1 MGRRRAWRWFVLW
14 GVLGTAPAEGAAT
27 LPRGPI
33 SSADAAQGP
42 RVTVTPVRDLLRLGT
57 DRDTEV
63 AIDLTGPGA
72 GSYRPVRA
80 IASVG
85 TIEPMRSRGP
95 GHYLA
100 HYLAPGGLAPQ
111 VALLAFELANGG
123 QRVHGWA
130 RVMLEGSTV
139 FPLRTNGGTSVTMR
153 VAGRLFGPVV
163 ADKQGHVEI
172 SIVVPPG
179 TQKAQARALDRN
191 GESRETEVDLH
202 LPPFPRVVLLAP
214 DAVEVG
220 SLSEVAV
227 LAVDEHGAPAPIS
240 QISLVP
246 SAGLS
251 HPLGGEPGDA
261 RFLFEAPTRAETAS
275 LTLTASAAGAFP
287 ARADASIALHPTT
300 PDRIDVEVGADR
312 LIVGE
317 PAAVPVTIFARDRYG
332 NRTALSAATV
342 VVGGHPQPIVINPG
356 GTATFGITP
365 PARYDGRDHLDI
377 SVQAGSARAVRSLRV
392 TGGAPVGL
400 TIRVAPGRVVAD
412 GHRGTELKVQAIDR
426 NGTPTSV
433 PGLSWETPEG
443 RIRGVRVPHD
453 GEYLAEYVP
462 DRTRE
467 AHSEVVAVMASE
479 SVHAQTLVDVAPPPI
494 KLLAAA
500 RAGLATS
507 FGPSV
512 GPAVFLEALVP
523 LRLTRI
529 RLFAG
534 VSAGY
539 LRGDV
544 TGRGLQGTGSSHLE
558 TNQVPL
564 LGVGR
569 AGLGWESGFELAAEL
584 SAGWS
589 WAWVRITANPAGGA
603 VTDVATA
610 SAPALGSGMQLTYPL
625 RPGRLAMG
633 LRYLWIDLGQTSL
646 GDRLEGNSAGMVADL
661 GYEMSF

>member
-1 MGRRRAWRWFVLW
+1 MGRGRAWPWFVLLA
-14 GVLGTAPAEGAAT
+14 VLGSPAAEGAA
-27 LPRGPI
+27 
-33 SSADAAQGP
+33 AAPPAPVPSPDSGQGP
-42 RVTVTPVRDLLRLGT
+42 RVVVTPVRDSLRLGT
-57 DRDTEV
+57 DSDTEV
-63 AIDLTGPGA
+63 AVDLTGADA
-72 GSYRPVRA
+72 GGYRPLRA

-85 TIEPMRSRGP
+85 TLEPMRSRGA
-95 GHYLA
+95 GHFLA
-100 HYLAPGGLAPQ
+100 RYVAPAELAPQ
-111 VALLAFELANGG
+111 VAVLAFELGNGA

-130 RVMLEGSTV
+130 RVVLEGSTV
-139 FPLRTNGGTSVTMR
+139 FPFRTNGGASVTMR
-153 VAGRLFGPVV
+153 VAGRVFGPAV

-172 SIVVPPG
+172 PIVVPPG
-179 TQKAQARALDRN
+179 TQKAEARAVDRN
-191 GESRETEVDLH
+191 GESRDTEVDLH

-227 LAVDEHGAPAPIS
+227 LAIDERGAPQPLGEIG
-240 QISLVP
+240 LVP

-261 RFLFEAPTRAETAS
+261 RFLFEAPTRAQAATLA
-275 LTLTASAAGAFP
+275 LTASAAGAVP
-287 ARADASIALHPTT
+287 ARAEASIALHPTT
-300 PDRIDVEVGADR
+300 PDRIDLEVAADR

-317 PAAVPVTIFARDRYG
+317 PRPVPVTISARDRYG
-332 NRTALSAATV
+332 NRTALGAATV
-342 VVGGHPQPIVINPG
+342 AVDGHPQPIAVNPG
-356 GTATFGITP
+356 GTASFGLTA
-365 PARYDGRDHLDI
+365 PAHYDGRDHVDI
-377 SVQAGSARAVRSLRV
+377 VVQAGSARAMRSMRV
-392 TGGAPVGL
+392 TGGAPAGL

-467 AHSEVVAVMASE
+467 AHGELVAVMASE
-479 SVHAQTLVDVAPPPI
+479 SVRAQTLVDVVPPAI

-500 RAGLATS
+500 RAGLVTS

-512 GPAVFLEALVP
+512 GPAVFLEALAPV
-523 LRLTRI
+523 RLTRI

-544 TGRGLQGTGSSHLE
+544 TGRGLEGTGSSHLE
-558 TNQVPL
+558 TNQIPL

-569 AGLGWESGFELAAEL
+569 AGLAWESGFELAAEL
-584 SAGWS
+584 SAGWA
-589 WAWVRITANPAGGA
+589 WAWVRITTNPSGVAL
-603 VTDVATA
+603 TDVATA
-610 SAPALGSGMQLTYPL
+610 SAPALGSGLQLTYPL
-625 RPGRLAMG
+625 RPGRVALG
-633 LRYLWIDLGQTSL
+633 LRYLWIDFGQTSL
-646 GDRLEGNSAGMVADL
+646 GDRLDGNSAGLVADL
-661 GYEMSF
+661 GYEMTF

>member
-1 MGRRRAWRWFVLW
+1 MVQGRAWRWSVLL
-14 GVLGTAPAEGAAT
+14 GVLASAAAEGAGA
-27 LPRGPI
+27 PPPGQV
-33 SSADAAQGP
+33 ADSGQGP
-42 RVTVTPVRDLLRLGT
+42 RVAVTPARSSLRLGT
-57 DRDTEV
+57 DAGTEL
-63 AIDLTGPGA
+63 AIDLTGADA
-72 GSYRPVRA
+72 GRYRPLRA
-80 IASVG
+80 VASVG
-85 TIEPMRSRGP
+85 TIEPLRSRGP
-95 GHYLA
+95 GHYVA
-100 HYLAPGGLAPQ
+100 QYLAPAGLAPQ
-111 VALLAFELANGG
+111 VAVIAVELGNGG
-123 QRVHGWA
+123 QRVHGWT
-130 RVMLEGSTV
+130 RVLLEGSTV
-139 FPLRTNGGTSVTMR
+139 FPFRTNGGASVTMR
-153 VAGRLFGPVV
+153 VAGQLFGPVV

-172 SIVVPPG
+172 PIVVPPG
-179 TQKAQARALDRN
+179 TAKAQARAVDRS
-191 GESRETEVDLH
+191 GESRDTEVDLH

-227 LAVDEHGAPAPIS
+227 LAVDERGAPQAAGE
-240 QISLVP
+240 ISLVP
-246 SAGLS
+246 SAGLT

-261 RFLFEAPTRAETAS
+261 RFLFEAPTRAESPA
-275 LTLTASAAGAFP
+275 LTLTASAAGNVP
-287 ARADASIALHPTT
+287 ARADASIGLYPTA
-300 PDRIDVEVGADR
+300 PDRIDVDVGADR

-317 PAAVPVTIFARDRYG
+317 PGPVPVTISARDRYG
-332 NRTALSAATV
+332 NRTALGAATV
-342 VVGGHPQPIVINPG
+342 VVDGRPQPIAVNPG
-356 GTATFGITP
+356 GTASFGLTA
-365 PARYDGRDHLDI
+365 PARYDGRDRLEI
-377 SVQAGSARAVRSLRV
+377 VVQVGTARATRSLRV

-400 TIRVAPGRVVAD
+400 TIQVAPGRVVAD

-467 AHSEVVAVMASE
+467 AHRELVAVMASE
-479 SVHAQTLVDVAPPPI
+479 SVRAQTLVDVAPPPI

-500 RAGLATS
+500 RAGVATS

-512 GPAVFLEALVP
+512 GPAVFLEALAP
-523 LRLTRI
+523 LRLARV

-534 VSAGY
+534 VAAGY

-544 TGRGLQGTGSSHLE
+544 TGRGVQGSGSSHLE
-558 TNQVPL
+558 TNQMPI

-569 AGLGWESGFELAAEL
+569 AGVGWDSGFELAAEL

-589 WAWVRITANPAGGA
+589 WALVRITTNLGGMSA
-603 VTDVATA
+603 ADVGTA
-610 SAPALGSGMQLTYPL
+610 SAPALGSGVQLTYPL

-646 GDRLEGNSAGMVADL
+646 GDRLDGNSAGMLADL
-661 GYEMSF
+661 GYEMPF